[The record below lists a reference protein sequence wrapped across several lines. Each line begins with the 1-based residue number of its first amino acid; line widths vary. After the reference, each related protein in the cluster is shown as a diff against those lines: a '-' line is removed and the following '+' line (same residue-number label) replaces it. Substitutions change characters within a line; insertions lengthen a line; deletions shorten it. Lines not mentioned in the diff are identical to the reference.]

1 MHPLADD
8 LPVLPVSR
16 MMVRGRVTG
25 EVSRVFKAGINS
37 L

>member
-16 MMVRGRVTG
+16 MMVRSRVTG
-25 EVSRVFKAGINS
+25 EVSRFFLFLRK
-37 L
+37 